1 MIHPSKLPD
10 LSLRQ
15 LYRYLARYVRYSPA
29 STRAI
34 PPANKI
40 RVPTEPGVGVFF
52 YPVDSWRKRVAFSVG
67 PLGETHALIHP
78 SKFQITRPITA
89 VNGDVNEDGKST
101 EGTALPPEILYWG
114 EGGSVRVTKNLLS
127 GVTEGFAVTLELHGV
142 GFRVE
147 ADEKRNVAI
156 FRLGFSHTIEVPLT
170 SNEVFLNVI
179 NPQLLQVA
187 GINREKVHQLAAKVR
202 ALRPPEPYKGKGIR
216 YKNEPVRRKAARKD

>member
-1 MIHPSKLPD
+1 MTSPAKLPD

-34 PPANKI
+34 PPASKI

-52 YPVDSWRKRVAFSVG
+52 YPADSWRKRIAFTVG
-67 PLGETHALIHP
+67 PLGETHSLIHP
-78 SKFQITRPITA
+78 SKFQISRPIA
-89 VNGDVNEDGKST
+89 AFNEIPAEGEGST
-101 EGTALPPEILYWG
+101 EETAGSPEILYWG

-147 ADEKRNVAI
+147 ADQERNVAV
-156 FRLGFSHTIEVPLT
+156 FRLGFSHTIEMPLA
-170 SNEVFLNVI
+170 NDEVFFNVI

-187 GINREKVHQLAAKVR
+187 GVNREKVHQMAAKVR
-202 ALRPPEPYKGKGIR
+202 ALRRPEPYKGKGIR
-216 YKNEPVRRKAARKD
+216 YRNEPVRRKTARKD